1 MGRGDQGGIFFMFNF
16 ERENACAHVC
26 EWGEGKWGGQREGI
40 PSRLR
45 AVSAE
50 PNAGLNFTN

>member
-26 EWGEGKWGGQREGI
+26 EWGKGKGRGDGEDRERE
-40 PSRLR
+40 SQ
-45 AVSAE
+45 
-50 PNAGLNFTN
+50 AGFVLSVQSPMQG